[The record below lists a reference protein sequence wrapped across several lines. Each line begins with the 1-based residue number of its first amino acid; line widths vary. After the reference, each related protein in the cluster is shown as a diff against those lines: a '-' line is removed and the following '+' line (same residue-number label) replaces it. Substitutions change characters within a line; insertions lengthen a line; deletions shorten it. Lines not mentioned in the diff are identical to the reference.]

1 MDIFLGILGF
11 FIALFGVSQGIVLL
25 VNYFSFTKP
34 FSLKMVKYQVYDY
47 SVHNQLTKVELVSCI
62 ITLIISVM
70 LIAVVLIF
78 GEIITYILSGV
89 GFAIGLIYSL
99 IINKAAVGY
108 TYFNVDCFV
117 SKHQI
122 CMDMDKYNENKFF
135 FLRKSSVLRHISFVP
150 LSSKHTFSVIFAFR

>member
-11 FIALFGVSQGIVLL
+11 FIALFGISQGIVLL

-47 SVHNQLTKVELVSCI
+47 SVHNQLTKVELTSSV
-62 ITLIISVM
+62 ITLIISVI

-78 GEIITYILSGV
+78 GETVTYILSGV
-89 GFAIGLIYSL
+89 GFVIGLIYSL

-108 TYFNVDCFV
+108 TYFNVEHFV
-117 SKHQI
+117 STHQI

-135 FLRKSSVLRHISFVP
+135 F
-150 LSSKHTFSVIFAFR
+150 

>member
-34 FSLKMVKYQVYDY
+34 FSFKMVKYQVYDY

-70 LIAVVLIF
+70 LITVVLIF

-108 TYFNVDCFV
+108 TYFNVDRFV

-135 FLRKSSVLRHISFVP
+135 F
-150 LSSKHTFSVIFAFR
+150 